1 MLTRFK
7 NQYRPIM
14 LIKGGHNIYCIV
26 SEPCITR
33 FLPAF
38 TVKLDPGERLCATFS
53 THSPPGAW
61 SIMMAAAA
69 GRQPLCDDLLRCHPG
84 AGRSG
89 GKQAQRCS
97 ARDPARRSHDGF
109 STATLAGNEG
119 RQRNRTSRCSA
130 RSDCSP

>member
-69 GRQPLCDDLLRCHPG
+69 GSGEGGLVLL
-84 AGRSG
+84 
-89 GKQAQRCS
+89 AQLV
-97 ARDPARRSHDGF
+97 
-109 STATLAGNEG
+109 ATFQLPFPVNV
-119 RQRNRTSRCSA
+119 
-130 RSDCSP
+130 